1 VAEPEYTW
9 VTCSMC
15 EERFEFNKPQEIV
28 NTDGTKAES
37 IENVVVL
44 FVTPDNTDYYPRF
57 YCRNLCAAEYARV
70 NDIRLMHPSSF
81 PARYYEAAEE
91 EPDPEQRAVVMDGKQ
106 TNQVPTLA
114 RRSRLS

>member
-1 VAEPEYTW
+1 
-9 VTCSMC
+9 MC
-15 EERFEFNKPQEIV
+15 EERFEFNRPQEIM

-44 FVTPDNTDYYPRF
+44 FVNDAGDDYYPRF

-70 NDIRLMHPSSF
+70 NDIRLMHPASF

-91 EPDPEQRAVVMDGKQ
+91 EPDPEQRAVVMDQ
-106 TNQVPTLA
+106 RQYNQVQTLA
-114 RRSRLS
+114 KRSRLS